1 MTQGS
6 MATTTSTTLTVS
18 LGNGSTSAE
27 EASTK
32 STRRSAEHRPMEYKT
47 DSAPSRHRYPPDP
60 HRVASS
66 EVVVAALCCLLGV
79 RSAVPVEDLI
89 CLDGFRA
96 AATDPHVQ
104 QRLIFAGRKLE
115 DGRTLAGFNI
125 QKEFTL
131 HLVLRLHGDPQA
143 IGHSSC
149 CWALSLK
156 HLCHLCQDYVW
167 FH

>member
-96 AATDPHVQ
+96 AATDPHGSWRMAAPLPASTSKRSSHSTWCSASMVIRKPSVIQ
-104 QRLIFAGRKLE
+104 AAAGHCL
-115 DGRTLAGFNI
+115 
-125 QKEFTL
+125 
-131 HLVLRLHGDPQA
+131 
-143 IGHSSC
+143 
-149 CWALSLK
+149 
-156 HLCHLCQDYVW
+156 
-167 FH
+167 